1 MRLAVGT
8 TLGPYEIVA
17 PLGAGGIGEVYR
29 ARDTRLGRDVALKI
43 SAGPFSERFERE
55 ARAIAALNHPRVC
68 QIYDVGP
75 DYLVMEL
82 IDGKPLTAPL
92 SSEMAIECGL
102 QILDGLDAAH
112 RKGIVH
118 RDLKPANILVTKS
131 GIKLLD
137 FGLAAIA
144 ETDADSDATRTLDL
158 TGPNTVVGTLPYMS
172 PEQVQAK
179 RVDTR
184 SDLFS
189 FGLVLYEVLTG
200 TRAFQGDSR
209 ASLIASILK
218 DEPAPVSALTR
229 GAIPPALDAVVR
241 ACLAKDP
248 DDRWQT
254 ARDLKRELL
263 RIASEGGK
271 PARSPQAAPRHRRLW
286 VALLALAGIA
296 LIALGGQYL
305 RRTAAAAPLVASLLS
320 PGDGVNFVFDP
331 NAGGAAFS
339 PDGRSLVFGGEFNG
353 KYSLYLRDM
362 ETGEMR
368 AIPYTENGGKP
379 FWSPAGRSLVFSAAG
394 HLKRLDLA
402 GGEPVNLALGG
413 NRGITCNRNGVVL
426 FSSNANAGL
435 PSGIWRV
442 SADGG
447 PPARVTTVDES
458 AGENAHYWPQ
468 FLPDGVHFLYLVRGA
483 TREKNALFV
492 GSLNDGPVQPKR
504 ARILQCSYR
513 AQYAPS
519 ATGGDGYLL
528 FLDGSALFAQRFSS
542 NSLALKGERVALA
555 QDVNAIDTNG
565 YAAFA
570 VSADGKLVY
579 GTGVRQLQQL
589 AWRDRAGNIRLT
601 AVDPAAILDVALSP
615 DAANALVLLMNPSN
629 GKTEIYSADLV
640 RGSKT
645 LISSAPA
652 GFFTAIWSPDGKEVA
667 YAAPQGLFRTGFP
680 GLGTPQRVGDAFTP
694 MSWSPDGQFL
704 LGGDADQTGK
714 GSIWVLPLM
723 GAAKPYL
730 YMSSEARMYNARF
743 SPDGRWMVYNSDE
756 SGAREVYLQSFPP
769 GRGKWQI
776 SVVVVGLPL
785 WRNDGRELYYMAGN
799 SGGTG
804 NVMAVSLTIAGDR
817 VTASTPQFLFECPR
831 SAGYSIAVTD
841 NGRRFLVLERVKA
854 TPKPLTLL
862 LNWQTKLRT

>member
-1 MRLAVGT
+1 M
-8 TLGPYEIVA
+8 
-17 PLGAGGIGEVYR
+17 GEVYR

-55 ARAIAALNHPRVC
+55 ARAVAALNHSRVC

-82 IDGKPLTAPL
+82 IDGKPLTGPL
-92 SSEMAIECGL
+92 SPAKAIEYGF

-137 FGLAAIA
+137 FGLASSAK
-144 ETDADSDATRTLDL
+144 TDADSDATRTLDL
-158 TGPNTVVGTLPYMS
+158 TGPDTIVGTLPYMS
-172 PEQVQAK
+172 PEQVQGQ

-189 FGLVLYEVLTG
+189 FGLVLYEMLTG

-218 DEPAPVSALTR
+218 EEPAPVSTLTR
-229 GAIPPALDAVVR
+229 AAIHPALDAVVR
-241 ACLAKDP
+241 TCLSKDP

-263 RIASEGGK
+263 RIPAEGGE
-271 PARSPQAAPRHRRLW
+271 PPRSSHPAPRHRRLL
-286 VALLALAGIA
+286 VALLAFAGVVF
-296 LIALGGQYL
+296 IALGGLYL
-305 RRTAAAAPLVASLLS
+305 RRTSASAPLVASLLP
-320 PGDGVNFVFDP
+320 PGDGVNFDVDA
-331 NAGGAAFS
+331 NTGGAVFS

-353 KYSLYLRDM
+353 KHSLYLRDM

-368 AIPYTENGGKP
+368 AIPYTDNSGKP
-379 FWSPAGRSLVFSAAG
+379 FWPPVGRSFFFWSAS
-394 HLKRLDLA
+394 HVKRLDLA
-402 GGEPVNLALGG
+402 GGEPVDLAPGG
-413 NRGITCNRNGVVL
+413 NRGISCNGNGVVL
-426 FSSNANAGL
+426 FSSNANAGY

-458 AGENAHYWPQ
+458 GGENAHYWPQ
-468 FLPDGVHFLYLVRGA
+468 FLPDGVHFLYLVRG
-483 TREKNALFV
+483 TTKDKNAVFV
-492 GSLNDGPVQPKR
+492 GSLRDGPAQPKR
-504 ARILQCSYR
+504 VRILQCSYR
-513 AQYAPS
+513 AQYALS

-528 FLDGSALFAQRFSS
+528 FLDGLALFAQRFSP
-542 NSLALKGERVALA
+542 NSFALQGERVALA
-555 QDVNAIDTNG
+555 QDVNTIDTNG
-565 YAAFA
+565 YADFA

-579 GTGVRQLQQL
+579 GSGSRQLERL
-589 AWRDRAGNIRLT
+589 AWRDRAGNIRPT
-601 AVDPAAILDVALSP
+601 AVDPAAFLDVALSP
-615 DAANALVLLMNPSN
+615 DAANALVALMNPSN
-629 GKTEIYSADLV
+629 GKTEIYSADLA

-652 GFFTAIWSPDGKEVA
+652 GFFSAIWSPDGKEVA

-680 GLGTPQRVGDAFTP
+680 GLSKPRRLGDDFTP
-694 MSWSPDGQFL
+694 TSWSPDGQLL
-704 LGGDADQTGK
+704 LGVQGDDDQTGK
-714 GSIWVLPLM
+714 GSIWVRPLTS
-723 GAAKPYL
+723 AAKPYL
-730 YMSSEARMYNARF
+730 YLSSEARMHNARF
-743 SPDGRWMVYNSDE
+743 SPDGRWIAYNSEE
-756 SGAREVYLQSFPP
+756 SGAWEVYIQSFPP

-776 SVVVVGLPL
+776 SVGGGGRPL
-785 WRNDGRELYYMAGN
+785 WRNDGRELFYLAGD

-804 NVMAVSLTIAGDR
+804 KLMAVSLTIAGDR
-817 VTASTPQFLFECPR
+817 VKASTPLFLFDCPR
-831 SAGYSIAVTD
+831 IAGYSVGVTD

-854 TPKPLTLL
+854 APKPLTLL
-862 LNWQTKLRT
+862 VNWQTKLRT